1 MTNSLMFI
9 DNLGTGE
16 LVLIALFV
24 LLILGVMWILNK
36 IFK

>member
-16 LVLIALFV
+16 LILVALFV
-24 LLILGVMWILNK
+24 LLILGVMK
-36 IFK
+36 IFNNLFK

>member
-16 LVLIALFV
+16 LILIALFV
-24 LLILGVMWILNK
+24 LLILGGMK
-36 IFK
+36 IFNNLFK

>member
-1 MTNSLMFI
+1 MFI

-24 LLILGVMWILNK
+24 LLILGVMK
-36 IFK
+36 IFNKLFK

>member
-1 MTNSLMFI
+1 MFI

-24 LLILGVMWILNK
+24 LMILGVMK
-36 IFK
+36 IFNNLFK

>member
-1 MTNSLMFI
+1 MFI

>member
-16 LVLIALFV
+16 LILIALFV
-24 LLILGVMWILNK
+24 LMILGVMK
-36 IFK
+36 IFNNLFK

>member
-1 MTNSLMFI
+1 MFI

-24 LLILGVMWILNK
+24 LLILGVRK
-36 IFK
+36 IFNNLFK

>member
-1 MTNSLMFI
+1 MFI

-24 LLILGVMWILNK
+24 LLILGFMK
-36 IFK
+36 IFNNLFK

>member
-16 LVLIALFV
+16 LLLIALFV
-24 LLILGVMWILNK
+24 LLIVGVMK
-36 IFK
+36 IFNNLFK

>member
-1 MTNSLMFI
+1 MFI

-24 LLILGVMWILNK
+24 LLILGVMK
-36 IFK
+36 IFNNLFK

>member
-24 LLILGVMWILNK
+24 LLILGVMK
-36 IFK
+36 IFNNLFK

>member
-24 LLILGVMWILNK
+24 LMILGVMK
-36 IFK
+36 IFNNLFK

>member
-16 LVLIALFV
+16 LILIALFV
-24 LLILGVMWILNK
+24 LLILGVMK
-36 IFK
+36 IFNNLFK